1 MEKNHSSAYRE
12 HYKMLKKIMNEESK
26 QNEEVNQKLTE
37 LRKIFD
43 DVFGEN
49 ANKNQD
55 VEENMEI

>member
-1 MEKNHSSAYRE
+1 
-12 HYKMLKKIMNEESK
+12 MLKKIMNEESK